1 MPQPSPSFP
10 SAFTVDVEDYF
21 HVSAFEAVC
30 PPETWEARELR
41 VERNTDRVLEVLA
54 EFGVR
59 ATFFVLGWVAER
71 CPGLVRRI
79 SAAGHEIAC
88 HGYGHRR
95 VTTLTREAFRDDVRR
110 AKGLLED
117 LAGVEVRGYRAPSYS
132 IGPTTLWAFDEL
144 LEAGFTYDSSVFPV
158 RHDLY
163 GLAEWPRFPF
173 RLERLEGEG
182 AGNWVP
188 LDPGAEP
195 GSPSLLEVP
204 VTPVRLLGRNWP
216 AAGGGYFRLL
226 PYAVTRWALRRILR
240 ADRRPFV
247 FYVHPW
253 ELDPDQPRIEGAG
266 LKSRFRHYLNLRRTE
281 PRLRRLLS
289 EFSFA
294 PIREVVPE
302 TAGG

>member
-30 PPETWEARELR
+30 PPETWEAREIR
-41 VERNTDRVLEVLA
+41 VERNTERVLELLGA
-54 EFGVR
+54 FGVR

-79 SAAGHEIAC
+79 AAAGHEIAC

-117 LAGVEVRGYRAPSYS
+117 LAGVAVRGYRAPSYS

-144 LEAGFTYDSSVFPV
+144 VEAGFTYDSSVFPV

-173 RLERLEGEG
+173 WLERLEGEG

-188 LDPGAEP
+188 SDPGAEP
-195 GSPSLLEVP
+195 GGPRFLEVP
-204 VTPVRLLGRNWP
+204 VT
-216 AAGGGYFRLL
+216 
-226 PYAVTRWALRRILR
+226 
-240 ADRRPFV
+240 
-247 FYVHPW
+247 
-253 ELDPDQPRIEGAG
+253 
-266 LKSRFRHYLNLRRTE
+266 
-281 PRLRRLLS
+281 
-289 EFSFA
+289 
-294 PIREVVPE
+294 
-302 TAGG
+302 